1 MSETIWA
8 HAGAK
13 LKRKWGE
20 YTFNRVASVVFETA
34 PLQVQGES
42 AVFLSQLCHRDVAAY
57 LLAIKSLYLAVG
69 QGQVAVINDGSL
81 TREDL

>member
-8 HAGAK
+8 RAAAK

-20 YTFNRVASVVFETA
+20 YTFNRVASGVFETA

-42 AVFLSQLCHRDVAAY
+42 PVFLSQLCRRNVAASPGY
-57 LLAIKSLYLAVG
+57 QVSLSRRWAG
-69 QGQVAVINDGSL
+69 PSRRHQ
-81 TREDL
+81 